1 MKTTA
6 TFEGSEKDAIVK
18 SGPIRCVDV
27 DASFTHV
34 VTSGEDKQL
43 KVWRLEDLKLLSE
56 RCVVC
61 TYTLICDSMEV

>member
-6 TFEGSEKDAIVK
+6 TFEGSEKDAIIK

-27 DASFTHV
+27 DVWFTHI

-56 RCVVC
+56 RYVAC
-61 TYTLICDSMEV
+61 TSTPACDSREV